1 MTDNFFHGARVKEN
15 TDLQTA
21 INDIDSTVIGLVAVA
36 EDADPLTFPLN
47 TPVLVTRVIS
57 VLGKAGKTGSL
68 YKSLKAI
75 SDQVSTRVIVVR
87 VAEAKAGEDEPTQSQ
102 LIIGGTQADGSYTGM
117 FAFLTAEQK
126 TGYRPRILGIPEYD
140 TAEVTAQL
148 RVIAKQLRA
157 FSYSYCDG
165 CDTIAEAKNMMG
177 SSKRYRVTRRLCCTS
192 SGSKPC
198 EVSVSV
204 LSKLRQKRAGA
215 LKPVASYS
223 GISCS
228 RLVMHLRSWRHS
240 YSVALV

>member
-1 MTDNFFHGARVKEN
+1 
-15 TDLQTA
+15 
-21 INDIDSTVIGLVAVA
+21 
-36 EDADPLTFPLN
+36 
-47 TPVLVTRVIS
+47 VLVTRVIS

-87 VAEAKAGEDEPTQSQ
+87 VAEAETGEGKPTQSQ

-165 CDTIAEAKNMMG
+165 CDTIAEAKT
-177 SSKRYRVTRRLCCTS
+177 YRETFAEREGMLIWPNFIAYNPLTGVNEEFPPWLMRWVCGRLSTTS
-192 SGSKPC
+192 
-198 EVSVSV
+198 
-204 LSKLRQKRAGA
+204 RAGINHC
-215 LKPVASYS
+215 LTCRSKTCWGLRRMCS
-223 GISCS
+223 GRCRRRTPTPTS
-228 RLVMHLRSWRHS
+228 
-240 YSVALV
+240 